1 MIYGLILAGGKGTR
15 LYPLSRSNNPKQ
27 FLKIINNKS
36 FLQNTVDRIIP
47 LINKENIYVVTNKEY
62 KEKIK
67 SELENIDPN
76 NIFSEP
82 QNKETATCI
91 GLSAVK
97 LLKKDKDAVMVVLPS
112 DHHIEREKVY
122 LETLNQA
129 VEIANKRRGIVTL
142 GITPTRAETGYGYI
156 EMGPRIQSSTI
167 PTFKVTRFTEK
178 PNVEVAK
185 DFILKGTYLW
195 NSGMFV
201 FRADVIL
208 REIEKYL
215 PDLYK
220 VLMEIYKSVGEENEE
235 SVIEEQ
241 YSRIDGIS
249 IDFGI
254 MQKTRKGFVIKSD
267 FIWDDIGSF
276 SALSRYMEEI
286 GNNKVSSKVYLQDS
300 ENCSIFGN
308 RNLII
313 GLGIKD
319 LVVVDSG
326 DVILIMDKNK
336 DQEIKHLLNE
346 LNERPEFED
355 YL

>member
-220 VLMEIYKSVGEENEE
+220 ALMEIYKSVGEENEE

-286 GNNKVSSKVYLQDS
+286 GSNKVSSKVYLQDS

>member
-220 VLMEIYKSVGEENEE
+220 ALMEIYKSVGEENEE

-241 YSRIDGIS
+241 YSKIDGIS

-308 RNLII
+308 KKLII

>member
-220 VLMEIYKSVGEENEE
+220 ALMEIYKSVGEENEE

>member
-1 MIYGLILAGGKGTR
+1 M
-15 LYPLSRSNNPKQ
+15 
-27 FLKIINNKS
+27 
-36 FLQNTVDRIIP
+36 
-47 LINKENIYVVTNKEY
+47 TNKEY

-67 SELENIDPN
+67 GELENIDPN

-220 VLMEIYKSVGEENEE
+220 ALMEIYKSVGEENEE